1 MGPNPY
7 LYHNGG
13 QQSWRSAADCKSVTN
28 VSKEFESLSTDSFT
42 AFAVNKTPAG
52 EIPAGHIFQERRNMS
67 NSSLISKSLIS
78 PNKSSPR
85 NKPITRITP
94 HCFVGQVTLD
104 NGLRV
109 FKPTSKQ
116 ASCNYLIDKNGKIG
130 LCVDESD
137 RSWCSSSSDNDNRAV
152 TIEVA
157 SDSTAPYTITDAA
170 YNALVDLMADICK
183 RNGKKKLTW
192 INDKAKALAY
202 KQADDEML
210 ITVHRWFKNKECPGQ
225 YIMDHLPDI
234 VNKVNARLNPKKVLY
249 RVQVGAFSNRSNA
262 EKLAKELTQKG
273 YDTIVKEE

>member
-1 MGPNPY
+1 
-7 LYHNGG
+7 
-13 QQSWRSAADCKSVTN
+13 
-28 VSKEFESLSTDSFT
+28 
-42 AFAVNKTPAG
+42 
-52 EIPAGHIFQERRNMS
+52 MS
-67 NSSLISKSLIS
+67 NSSLISKTLIS

-109 FKPTSKQ
+109 FEPTSKQ
-116 ASCNYLIDKNGKIG
+116 ASCNYLIDKNGKKG
-130 LCVDESD
+130 LCVDEAD

-183 RNGKKKLTW
+183 RNGKKKLIW

-249 RVQVGAFSNRSNA
+249 RVQVGTFSNRSNA

>member
-1 MGPNPY
+1 
-7 LYHNGG
+7 
-13 QQSWRSAADCKSVTN
+13 
-28 VSKEFESLSTDSFT
+28 
-42 AFAVNKTPAG
+42 
-52 EIPAGHIFQERRNMS
+52 MS
-67 NSSLISKSLIS
+67 NSSLISKTLIS

-109 FKPTSKQ
+109 FEPTSKQ
-116 ASCNYLIDKNGKIG
+116 ASCNYLIDKNGKKG
-130 LCVDESD
+130 LCVDEAD

-170 YNALVDLMADICK
+170 YDSLVDLMADICR
-183 RNGKKKLTW
+183 RNGKNKLTW
-192 INDKAKALAY
+192 INNKAKALAY
-202 KQADDEML
+202 RQADDEML

-249 RVQVGAFSNRSNA
+249 CVQVGAFSNRSNA